1 MHDIHDQLAQF
12 NNADDSLE
20 LLKSNLKTIKM
31 INRSSSVM
39 TIICTECSIRVY
51 HDDCIS
57 IFFIQ
62 IQEAESDSA
71 MLDRVTGLR
80 PCLLLQP

>member
-51 HDDCIS
+51 ITMIAS
-57 IFFIQ
+57 RSFSYKFKKLKVIQ
-62 IQEAESDSA
+62 
-71 MLDRVTGLR
+71 
-80 PCLLLQP
+80 PCWTVSLGSGPA